1 MDDSAQNRTT
11 TPSYRQPTAVLLA
24 ACLLSAAGALLFNV
38 MPAFLA
44 SAAERHAL
52 TPERIGWVG
61 SSYGAGFA
69 FVAATAYFWIARIDW
84 RRVAAVATALAAAG
98 LAVCARAQALQ
109 VVLFALHVA
118 GLGCGAL
125 YTIGVAVVAE
135 NHDPDRAF
143 GVKLAIETFAGVAML
158 VLLPGVIAARWGFAG
173 AGTSLAGIVGAF
185 GLLALRSTPRA
196 REKADGPVDG
206 RAPLTAGP
214 GRRTQWLAWL
224 GLGALLVSFGGIAAV
239 WGYLAEIGPSFGL
252 KDTATAEMVVGI
264 QVANALSAVAAAVIG
279 DCWGRAQPL
288 AIAMLLALGGVIALA
303 YGRGPL
309 AYLAGALLTY
319 GMLNIPM
326 TYQMGLIASADATGR
341 VAAQIPAAMAIGS
354 AAAMAIVGS
363 MLDGSGYLPL
373 YAFVS
378 ATIVVALAAFFLIAH
393 RLSK

>member
-1 MDDSAQNRTT
+1 MGNSAHSRAPR
-11 TPSYRQPTAVLLA
+11 PSYRQPTAVLIA

-52 TPERIGWVG
+52 TPEHIGWVG
-61 SSYGAGFA
+61 STYGAGFA
-69 FVAATAYFWIARIDW
+69 VVAATAYFWIARFDW
-84 RRVAAVATALAAAG
+84 RRVVALATAFAAAG
-98 LAVCARAQALQ
+98 LAVCARAPDLQ
-109 VVLFALHVA
+109 VLLFAFFVA
-118 GLGCGAL
+118 GFGCGAL
-125 YTIGVAVVAE
+125 YTVGVAVVAE

-158 VLLPGVIAARWGFAG
+158 VLLPGVIAERWGFAG
-173 AGTSLAGIVGAF
+173 VGMSLAAIAGAF
-185 GLLALRSTPRA
+185 GLLALRATPRA
-196 REKADGPVDG
+196 REKADVRDG
-206 RAPLTAGP
+206 RAPLTADP
-214 GRRTQWLAWL
+214 GHRTQWLAWL

-252 KDTATAEMVVGI
+252 QDTVTAGMVVGI
-264 QVANALSAVAAAVIG
+264 QVANALSAVAVAIIG
-279 DCWGRAQPL
+279 DRWGRAQPL
-288 AIAMLLALGGVIALA
+288 AIAMLLALGGVIALV
-303 YGRGPL
+303 YGRGPP

-378 ATIVVALAAFFLIAH
+378 ATIVAALAAFLVISR